1 MSDAFTKHVHIW
13 PAYMGAAACRR
24 RAHAHV
30 AAHSWRVVLRGCRSV
45 EMFFASLLHRAAFS
59 HLDYREDDTG
69 VAASER
75 MSLISNVMD
84 SLNPNDVMSDVKGV
98 VSTQKAKVGLDHLLM
113 SSWAARQREEG
124 Q

>member
-1 MSDAFTKHVHIW
+1 MLHSLHQCITSMFTC
-13 PAYMGAAACRR
+13 AQLCAAR
-24 RAHAHV
+24 
-30 AAHSWRVVLRGCRSV
+30 WWCRSV
-45 EMFFASLLHRAAFS
+45 EMFFAALLHRAAFS
-59 HLDYREDDTG
+59 HHDYEEQDSS

-113 SSWAARQREEG
+113 SSWEEVAAVQTGG
-124 Q
+124 QSRRSS